1 VNLRAIGCQLSD
13 PMGRSEVSMRG
24 RVALSLVALGLFAA
38 CESDQAPVPAP
49 AIDEP
54 AQQKAARFSCDRLTL
69 PIPERLRRLT
79 MMQYR
84 NTVRD
89 LVHWAL
95 PDAADAERV
104 IALAGLDALPRDRR
118 EPVPQDVH
126 GSYRRL
132 DQTLEQA
139 HVDGVFRV
147 GEALG
152 SALTEPDRLTA
163 VVGACAA
170 DGDAAN
176 DADCLTAFV
185 QRFGART
192 LRRPLD
198 AEDAAF
204 FRSVYGADATA
215 SPRAYADVI
224 AVMLNSPDFLYFVEQ
239 GENAVADLPGTYELG
254 AYELASRLSYHFWQT
269 LPDAELWAAAQDG
282 SLLDPEVYDEQVER
296 LAGDE
301 RTRETMAEFFA
312 DWLKL
317 DDLPALEAHRADPLF
332 AAFAGAD
339 LPDPALRQAMIDDV
353 LAMLAH
359 YTWTEPGG
367 IEELFGSELSF
378 AKSPALAAI
387 YGVEQWDGVSAPPPM
402 PAGQR
407 PGLLT
412 RALFLATGSANTRPI
427 KKGVFLRR
435 NILCDELPPPPAGAN
450 AMLPELR
457 PDMTTRQVV
466 EGMTEQPGTNCAGCH
481 ATRINP
487 LGFAFEGFD
496 ALGRFR
502 TEQRL
507 FDAAGNLL
515 GTLPVDTRS
524 VPRVSADDLRPVA
537 GAAELVR
544 LMVESGKLE
553 ACLARNYFRFTFG
566 RWEDVT
572 RDGCVLERFRA
583 RLADSGQL
591 RQLLKEAALSPEFR
605 RRAFE

>member
-1 VNLRAIGCQLSD
+1 
-13 PMGRSEVSMRG
+13 M
-24 RVALSLVALGLFAA
+24 ALSVVALGFCAA
-38 CESDQAPVPAP
+38 CESEQPPVPVLAP
-49 AIDEP
+49 PIDEP
-54 AQQKAARFSCDRLTL
+54 PPRQTANFSCDPAAAQT
-69 PIPERLRRLT
+69 PERLRRLT
-79 MMQYR
+79 MTQYR

-95 PDAADAERV
+95 PDAVEAERV
-104 IALAGLDALPRDRR
+104 VALAALDELPRDRR

-139 HVDGVFRV
+139 HVDGAFRI
-147 GEALG
+147 GAALG
-152 SALTEPDRLTA
+152 SALTEPGRLST
-163 VVGACAA
+163 VVGACA
-170 DGDAAN
+170 GDADQAN
-176 DADCLTAFV
+176 DAECLTAFI
-185 QRFGART
+185 QRFGARA

-198 AEDAAF
+198 AEDESF
-204 FRSVYGADATA
+204 FRSVYGTDATA
-215 SPRAYADVI
+215 SRHAYADVI
-224 AVMLNSPDFLYFVEQ
+224 TVMLNSPDFLYFVEQ
-239 GENAVADLPGTYELG
+239 GESAVADRAGTYELG
-254 AYELASRLSYHFWQT
+254 TYELASRLSYHFWQT
-269 LPDAELWAAAQDG
+269 LPDDELWAAAENG
-282 SLLDPEVYDEQVER
+282 SLLDPEVYADQVDR
-296 LAGDE
+296 LAGDA

-312 DWLKL
+312 DWLKVE
-317 DDLPALEAHRADPLF
+317 DLPALDAHAADPLF

-353 LAMLAH
+353 LDMLAH

-367 IEELFGSELSF
+367 IDELFGSELSF
-378 AKSPALAAI
+378 AKHPALAAI
-387 YGVEQWDGVSAPPPM
+387 YGVEPWDGVSAPPRLA
-402 PAGQR
+402 AGQR

-435 NILCDELPPPPAGAN
+435 SMLCDELPPPPAGVN

-457 PDMTTRQVV
+457 PDMTTRAVV
-466 EGMTEQPGTNCAGCH
+466 EGMTEQPGTSCAGCH

-487 LGFAFEGFD
+487 LGFALEGFD

-524 VPRVSADDLRPVA
+524 VPRVSTDDLREVA
-537 GAAELVR
+537 GAADLMR

-553 ACLARNYFRFTFG
+553 ACVARNYFRFTFG

-572 RDGCVLERFRA
+572 RDGCALERFRA
-583 RLADSGQL
+583 RLAESRKLSD
-591 RQLLKEAALSPEFR
+591 LLKEAALLPEFR